1 MEQAIGRPRVAKAYA
16 WLISLVALLVIVQ
29 AVLFGAFY
37 EKFNEDFID
46 VHWAVAFI
54 FMIVLVLIITPLS
67 YLARFPRELRMGH
80 LTVFLAVLWIVQ
92 WTLGSAITEDNERW
106 VATLHIPNA
115 FLIFGLGLYLTGKAH
130 RAVRG
135 RKG

>member
-1 MEQAIGRPRVAKAYA
+1 MEQSVGRPRVAKAYA

-67 YLARFPRELRMGH
+67 YLARFSRELRMGH
-80 LTVFLAVLWIVQ
+80 LTVFLAVLWIAQ
-92 WTLGSAITEDNERW
+92 FIMGSAIADENERW